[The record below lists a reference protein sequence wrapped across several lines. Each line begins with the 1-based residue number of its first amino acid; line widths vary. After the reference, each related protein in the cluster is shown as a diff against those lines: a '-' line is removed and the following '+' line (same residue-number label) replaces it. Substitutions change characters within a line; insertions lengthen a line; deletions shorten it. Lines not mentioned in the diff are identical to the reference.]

1 MVIDFLTEGI
11 VDEVVEIVEQELLQD
26 YVASEDVHN
35 IISLTQAEYD
45 ALPTK
50 DASTLY
56 VITG

>member
-1 MVIDFLTEGI
+1 MIIDFLTEGI

-45 ALPTK
+45 ILPTK
-50 DASTLY
+50 DANTLY